1 MVASL
6 MNPSMT
12 TSPFKITVVTDGL
25 IVQTDDEVYRV
36 TMDKDEMMKLSTEI
50 LLMLTQKMRDKSNMN
65 GSGNVAG

>member
-1 MVASL
+1 

>member
-1 MVASL
+1 
-6 MNPSMT
+6 MNPSMM

-50 LLMLTQKMRDKSNMN
+50 LLMLTQKMRDKSSMN
-65 GSGNVAG
+65 GSGHVAG

>member
-1 MVASL
+1 M
-6 MNPSMT
+6 M

>member
-1 MVASL
+1 MD
-6 MNPSMT
+6 PSMM

-36 TMDKDEMMKLSTEI
+36 TMDNDEMMKLSTEI
-50 LLMLTQKMRDKSNMN
+50 LLMLTQKMRDKSKMN

>member
-1 MVASL
+1 M
-6 MNPSMT
+6 

>member
-1 MVASL
+1 MIA
-6 MNPSMT
+6 
-12 TSPFKITVVTDGL
+12 SPFKITVVADGL

>member
-1 MVASL
+1 
-6 MNPSMT
+6 MNPSMM

>member
-1 MVASL
+1 
-6 MNPSMT
+6 MT
-12 TSPFKITVVTDGL
+12 VSPFKITVVNDGL

>member
-1 MVASL
+1 

-36 TMDKDEMMKLSTEI
+36 TMDNDEMMKLSTEI
-50 LLMLTQKMRDKSNMN
+50 LLMLTQKMRDTSNMN

>member
-1 MVASL
+1 
-6 MNPSMT
+6 MT
-12 TSPFKITVVTDGL
+12 VSPFKITVVTDGL

>member
-1 MVASL
+1 MIA
-6 MNPSMT
+6 
-12 TSPFKITVVTDGL
+12 SPFKITVVTDGL
-25 IVQTDDEVYRV
+25 IVQTGDEVYRV

>member
-1 MVASL
+1 
-6 MNPSMT
+6 
-12 TSPFKITVVTDGL
+12 
-25 IVQTDDEVYRV
+25 V

>member
-1 MVASL
+1 MD
-6 MNPSMT
+6 PSMM

-36 TMDKDEMMKLSTEI
+36 AMDNDEMMKLSTEI

>member
-1 MVASL
+1 MIA
-6 MNPSMT
+6 
-12 TSPFKITVVTDGL
+12 SPFKITVVNDGL

>member
-1 MVASL
+1 

-12 TSPFKITVVTDGL
+12 TSPFKITVVADGL

>member
-1 MVASL
+1 
-6 MNPSMT
+6 MNPLMT

>member
-1 MVASL
+1 MIA
-6 MNPSMT
+6 
-12 TSPFKITVVTDGL
+12 SPFKITVVTDGL

>member
-1 MVASL
+1 
-6 MNPSMT
+6 MT
-12 TSPFKITVVTDGL
+12 VSPFKITVVNDGL

-65 GSGNVAG
+65 GSGHVAG

>member
-1 MVASL
+1 MD
-6 MNPSMT
+6 PSMM